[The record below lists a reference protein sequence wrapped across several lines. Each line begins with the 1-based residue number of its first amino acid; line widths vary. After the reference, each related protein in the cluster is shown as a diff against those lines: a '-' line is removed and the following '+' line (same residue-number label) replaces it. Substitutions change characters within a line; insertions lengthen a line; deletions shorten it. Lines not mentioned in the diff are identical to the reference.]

1 MMHSITRSLKSKL
14 QQGKMIGGAWMMTVN
29 PAYAELASV
38 IGLDFVVIDME
49 HGAIAL
55 ADLPGILRGFSRETS
70 AIVRVPSAD
79 PSLIAR
85 VLDRGAHGVMVPR
98 VESVETA
105 LEVSRAAKFPPQ
117 GDRGLA
123 LPALRASGYGTNP
136 DYRSNSNADTLVI
149 IQLESANAMNLALDI
164 GDLPEVDL
172 VFVGPTDLSANM
184 NLEGQD
190 HFATINQIIDGVV
203 AKCKVAKIPVGIIP
217 FAGRAIPVL
226 KQLGFQMIVAG
237 SDVAFLRESVINLKK
252 ALESN

>member
-1 MMHSITRSLKSKL
+1 MHTITSSLKSKI
-14 QQGKMIGGAWMMTVN
+14 QQGKRIGGAWMMTVN
-29 PAYAELASV
+29 PAYAELASL

-98 VESVETA
+98 VESVEIA
-105 LEVSRAAKFPPQ
+105 IEVSRAAKYPPQ

-123 LPALRASGYGTNP
+123 LPALRASSYGTNAG
-136 DYRSNSNADTLVI
+136 YRRNANADILMI

-164 GDLPEVDL
+164 GGLPEVDL

-184 NLEGQD
+184 SLEGEGN
-190 HFATINQIIDGVV
+190 FSALNQIIDGVV
-203 AKCKVAKIPVGIIP
+203 AKCEVAKIPVGIIP
-217 FAGRAIPVL
+217 FAGRTLSDL

-237 SDVAFLRESVINLKK
+237 SDVAFLRESLINLK
-252 ALESN
+252 ATFESN

>member
-1 MMHSITRSLKSKL
+1 MHSITKSLKSKL
-14 QQGKMIGGAWMMTVN
+14 KQGKMIGGAWMMTVN

-49 HGAIAL
+49 HGAIGL

-105 LEVSRAAKFPPQ
+105 IEVSRAAKFPPQ

-136 DYRSNSNADTLVI
+136 DYRRNANADTLLI

-164 GDLPEVDL
+164 GSLPEVGL

-184 NLEGQD
+184 NLEGQEY
-190 HFATINQIIDGVV
+190 FSALNEINDGVV
-203 AKCKVAKIPVGIIP
+203 AKCKVDKIPVGIIP
-217 FAGRAIPVL
+217 FAGRAIPDL

-237 SDVAFLRESVINLKK
+237 SDVAFLRDSIINLKNTF
-252 ALESN
+252 ESN

>member
-1 MMHSITRSLKSKL
+1 MHSITTSLKSKL

-123 LPALRASGYGTNP
+123 LPALRASSYGTNP
-136 DYRSNSNADTLVI
+136 EYRSYSNADTLMI
-149 IQLESANAMNLALDI
+149 IQLESSNAMNLALEI
-164 GDLPEVDL
+164 GKLPEVDL

-184 NLEGQD
+184 GIEGPD
-190 HFATINQIIDGVV
+190 HFAALNQIIDGVV
-203 AKCKVAKIPVGIIP
+203 AKCKAAKIPVGIIP
-217 FAGRAIPVL
+217 FAGRAIPDL

-252 ALESN
+252 TLESS

>member
-1 MMHSITRSLKSKL
+1 MHSITRSLKSKL

-29 PAYAELASV
+29 PAYAEIASAV
-38 IGLDFVVIDME
+38 GLDFVVIDME

-55 ADLPGILRGFSRETS
+55 ADLPGILRSLSRETS

-123 LPALRASGYGTNP
+123 LPALRASAYGSNTE
-136 DYRSNSNADTLVI
+136 YRNNANADTLMI
-149 IQLESANAMNLALDI
+149 IQLESANAMNLALEI
-164 GDLPEVDL
+164 GGLPEVDL
-172 VFVGPTDLSANM
+172 VFIGPTDLSANLQ
-184 NLEGQD
+184 LEGQD
-190 HFATINQIIDGVV
+190 HFAAFNQIIDGVLG
-203 AKCKVAKIPVGIIP
+203 KCKVAKIPVGIIP
-217 FAGRAIPVL
+217 FAGRAVPDL
-226 KQLGFQMIVAG
+226 KKLGFQMIVAG
-237 SDVAFLRESVINLKK
+237 SDVAFLRESVTNLKK
-252 ALESN
+252 TLESN